1 LGLAL
6 AVAEAALLAAVDGA
20 EAAGV
25 VAETTGAELELV
37 GVLEC
42 FCSAN
47 SHTHANTRKTAT
59 TI

>member
-1 LGLAL
+1 M